1 VVVRIGT
8 SGWSY
13 PHCDTVLSPPGMR
26 VTVEFRHPSPHQV
39 LVCFEN
45 QEGNAVRDADT
56 LRGPL
61 QSA

>member
-8 SGWSY
+8 SGRSY
-13 PHCDTVLSPPGMR
+13 PHCDNVLSPPGMS
-26 VTVEFRHPSPHQV
+26 VTVEFRHPSWHHD

-45 QEGNAVRDADT
+45 QEANAVRDADA